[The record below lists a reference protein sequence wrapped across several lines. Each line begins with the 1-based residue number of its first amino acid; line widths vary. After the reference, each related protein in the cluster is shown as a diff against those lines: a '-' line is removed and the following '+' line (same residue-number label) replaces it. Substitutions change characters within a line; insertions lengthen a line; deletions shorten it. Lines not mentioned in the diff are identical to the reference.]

1 MKPTMNKLMER
12 LEQACP
18 EVAQR
23 FSQSFVPTTQNQ
35 QAQQAEINGFLR
47 KTLGSMDIDTVKE
60 REFLIDQRPVGI
72 WLRDLERHVFPTL
85 VQHGF

>member
-1 MKPTMNKLMER
+1 MKSTMNKLMER
-12 LEQACP
+12 LEQVCP

-23 FSQSFVPTTQNQ
+23 FSQNFVPTAQNQ

-47 KTLGSMDIDTVKE
+47 KTLGAMDIDTIKE

-85 VQHGF
+85 VQQGF